1 MSCDTTI
8 PEKLN
13 QGDIFEIVTSATGR
27 NEGRVFIVAYP
38 GARTPG
44 TVDERDDAYHFV
56 ALDNGDTFS
65 GNFRERGG
73 PQWLVRVLRPRV
85 ERGQARF
92 GFLRVVG

>member
-1 MSCDTTI
+1 MSRDTTI
-8 PEKLN
+8 PEKLD
-13 QGDIFEIVTSATGR
+13 QGDIFEVVTAATGR

-38 GARTPG
+38 GAEQS
-44 TVDERDDAYHFV
+44 ERDDAYKFV

-92 GFLRVVG
+92 GVLRVVG